1 MPTLR
6 NHRVAVAGFVYV
18 GAWIAGLSVAPAG
31 PDMDAPA
38 AEIAAHYAEHGA
50 GTALQSLL
58 IHGLAGAAL
67 IVLALSLG
75 SRRSMRVAGV
85 AAGVVSLFQAVVGLA
100 LSNGADPAWFDV
112 LNIAD
117 TVKLVFA
124 GGFIWLAAR
133 DMTPGI
139 ARAGRLVGP
148 LQVVAGA
155 AFVTASATLYSLLYV
170 ALPTLLIWVAAV
182 AHRDIRPLTPTRS
195 NSTTTRASSIG

>member
-1 MPTLR
+1 MPALR

-31 PDMDAPA
+31 PDIDAPA
-38 AEIAAHYAEHGA
+38 AEVAAHYAEHGV

-58 IHGLAGAAL
+58 IHGIAGAAL

-75 SRRSMRVAGV
+75 SRRSVRAAGV
-85 AAGVVSLFQAVVGLA
+85 AAGVVSLFQAVVGLGLA
-100 LSNGADPAWFDV
+100 NGADPAWFDV

-124 GGFIWLAAR
+124 GAFTWLAAR
-133 DMTPGI
+133 DMSPGI

-155 AFVTASATLYSLLYV
+155 AFVTGSATLYSLLYV
-170 ALPTLLIWVAAV
+170 ALPALLIWVAAV
-182 AHRDIRPLTPTRS
+182 AYREVRPVTPAGST
-195 NSTTTRASSIG
+195 STTTRASWSG